1 VPFGGVRCGACPRP
15 SLHESC
21 ISRAA
26 TGGDKPHILRR
37 DVLNCQNGRPRTPAR
52 SVPYTRSM
60 ARSDSFFSTISAK
73 KPRPDGKPA
82 LTVRERFSALKNLPE
97 FLRLIWQTSPAL
109 ALGNVALRLLR
120 AALPVAMLYVGQL
133 ILDSVVQLSGQPA
146 DARQLTPVLTLVA
159 LEFGLAIVSDVLGR
173 GVALLDSLLGDLF
186 ANQSSVRIMEHA
198 AELDLDQ
205 FEDSTFY
212 DKLER
217 ARRQT
222 LSRTV
227 LMSQVLSQAQDAI
240 TMGFLAV
247 GLTAFNPWLL
257 LLLLVAV
264 VPAFLGESHFNE
276 RSYSL
281 VHGWT
286 PERRELDY
294 LRQTGASDETA
305 KEVKIFGLS
314 GFLIDRFR
322 TLSADFYLKNKD
334 LVIRRAGWGA
344 FFAAVGAA
352 GYYAAYV
359 YIISETVRGR
369 VSIGQLTFLAG
380 SFARMRG
387 LLEGILSRF
396 SAVAEGALYLQ
407 DFFDFFR
414 LQPRIIRSEDAR
426 TVRPFPRPIRQG
438 FVFEKVGFKY
448 RNAEKWALRNLS
460 FQLQA
465 GEKLAL
471 VGENGAGKT
480 TLVKLLARLYDPTE
494 GRILL
499 DGHDLRE
506 YDPAE
511 LRQEIGVI
519 FQDFVRFQL
528 PAGQNLAVGRI
539 EEKENR
545 PRIEQAAQQSL
556 ADSVIAK
563 LPGGYEQMI
572 GRRFNGGVDL
582 SGGEWQKI
590 ALGRAYMRDAQ
601 LLILDEP
608 TAALDARAEY
618 EVFQRF
624 KELTQGKTAV
634 LISHRFSTVRM
645 ADRIL
650 VIENGQ
656 FQEIGSHEELLARGG
671 RYAEL
676 FRLQA
681 AGYQ

>member
-1 VPFGGVRCGACPRP
+1 M
-15 SLHESC
+15 SW
-21 ISRAA
+21 I
-26 TGGDKPHILRR
+26 T
-37 DVLNCQNGRPRTPAR
+37 
-52 SVPYTRSM
+52 
-60 ARSDSFFSTISAK
+60 SFLTSISAK

-109 ALGNVALRLLR
+109 TLGNVGLRLLR

-133 ILDSVVQLSGQPA
+133 ILDSVLALSRAEYRPG
-146 DARQLTPVLTLVA
+146 LLMPVSGYVA
-159 LEFGLAIVSDVLGR
+159 LEFGLAILSDALGR

-186 ANQSSVRIMEHA
+186 ANQTSVRLMQHA

-205 FEDSTFY
+205 FEDSAFY

-227 LMSQVLSQAQDAI
+227 LMAQVLSQAQDAI
-240 TMGFLAV
+240 TMAFLAV
-247 GLTAFNPWLL
+247 GLVAFNPWLL

-264 VPAFLGESHFNE
+264 IPAFLGESHFNE

-314 GFLIDRFR
+314 QFLIDRFKL
-322 TLSADFYLKNKD
+322 LSDEFYQQNKA
-334 LVIRRAGWGA
+334 LVIKRASWGT

-359 YIISETVRGR
+359 YIIMQAVYGR

-380 SFARMRG
+380 SFGRMRG

-396 SAVAEGALYLQ
+396 SSVAEGALYLQ
-407 DFFDFFR
+407 DFFDFFH
-414 LQPRIIRSEDAR
+414 LKPRIIRPDA
-426 TVRPFPRPIRQG
+426 TQVVRPFPQPIQQG
-438 FVFEKVGFKY
+438 FVFENVGFKY

-460 FQLQA
+460 FQLRA

-480 TLVKLLARLYDPTE
+480 TLVKLLSRLYDPTE

-539 EEKENR
+539 EEKENQ
-545 PRIEQAAQQSL
+545 PRIEQAAAQSL

-563 LPGGYEQMI
+563 LPQGYDQMI

-624 KELTQGKTAV
+624 NELTKGKTAV

-650 VIENGQ
+650 VVEHGKAV
-656 FQEIGSHEELLARGG
+656 EIGSHEELLARGG

-676 FRLQA
+676 FQLQA
-681 AGYQ
+681 AGYR

>member
-1 VPFGGVRCGACPRP
+1 MNWLS
-15 SLHESC
+15 SL
-21 ISRAA
+21 
-26 TGGDKPHILRR
+26 
-37 DVLNCQNGRPRTPAR
+37 LN
-52 SVPYTRSM
+52 S
-60 ARSDSFFSTISAK
+60 ISAK
-73 KPRPDGKPA
+73 NPA
-82 LTVRERFSALKNLPE
+82 RQRGPEQPTVSVRERVSALRHLPA
-97 FLRLIWQTSPAL
+97 FLRLIWLTSPAL
-109 ALGNVALRLLR
+109 TLGNILLRLVR
-120 AALPVAMLYVGQL
+120 AALPLAMLYVGRL
-133 ILDSVVQLSGQPA
+133 IIDNVVQLSNLPA
-146 DARQLTPVLTLVA
+146 ASRTLSPVFGLVA
-159 LEFGLAIVSDVLGR
+159 LEFGLVLLADALGR
-173 GVALLDSLLGDLF
+173 AVALLDSLLGDLF
-186 ANQSSVRIMEHA
+186 ANASSVRLMRHA

-222 LSRTV
+222 LSRSV
-227 LMSQVLSQAQDAI
+227 LMSQVLAQGQDAV
-240 TMGFLAV
+240 TLVLLAA
-247 GLTAFNPWLL
+247 GLVAFQPWLL
-257 LLLLVAV
+257 GLLLLAV

-281 VHGWT
+281 SHSWT

-314 GFLIDRFR
+314 DFLINRFE
-322 TLSADFYLKNKD
+322 TLSDQFYSQNKA
-334 LVIRRAGWGA
+334 LALRRAGWGTV
-344 FFAAVGAA
+344 FAAVGAA
-352 GYYAAYV
+352 GYYGAYL
-359 YIISETVRGR
+359 YIISQAVGG
-369 VSIGQLTFLAG
+369 VISIGQLTFLAG
-380 SFARMRG
+380 SFARLRG

-396 SAVAEGALYLQ
+396 SQVADGALYLQ
-407 DFFDFFR
+407 DFFDFF
-414 LQPRIIRSEDAR
+414 QITPRIVRPAVGAA
-426 TVRPFPRPIRQG
+426 VRPFPRPIRQG
-438 FVFEKVGFKY
+438 FTFEDVGFKY
-448 RNAEKWALRNLS
+448 KNAEKWALRHLS
-460 FQLQA
+460 FELHA

-480 TLVKLLARLYDPTE
+480 TLVKLLARLYDPSE

-539 EEKENR
+539 SERQNQ
-545 PRIEQAAQQSL
+545 PRIEQAAHQSL
-556 ADSVIAK
+556 ADTVIAK
-563 LPGGYEQMI
+563 LPQGYDQMI

-590 ALGRAYMRDAQ
+590 ALGRAYMREAQ

-608 TAALDARAEY
+608 TAALDARAEF
-618 EVFQRF
+618 EVFERF

-650 VIENGQ
+650 VVENGRV
-656 FQEIGSHEELLARGG
+656 QEIGSHEELLANNG

-676 FRLQA
+676 FQLQA
-681 AGYQ
+681 AGYR

>member
-1 VPFGGVRCGACPRP
+1 
-15 SLHESC
+15 
-21 ISRAA
+21 
-26 TGGDKPHILRR
+26 
-37 DVLNCQNGRPRTPAR
+37 VL
-52 SVPYTRSM
+52 
-60 ARSDSFFSTISAK
+60 
-73 KPRPDGKPA
+73 
-82 LTVRERFSALKNLPE
+82 L
-97 FLRLIWQTSPAL
+97 
-109 ALGNVALRLLR
+109 
-120 AALPVAMLYVGQL
+120 
-133 ILDSVVQLSGQPA
+133 A
-146 DARQLTPVLTLVA
+146 DA
-159 LEFGLAIVSDVLGR
+159 LGR

-186 ANQSSVRIMEHA
+186 ANQSSIRLMAHA

-205 FEDSTFY
+205 FEDSAFY

-227 LMSQVLSQAQDAI
+227 LMSQVLSQGQDFV
-240 TMGFLAV
+240 TLVLLAA
-247 GLTAFNPWLL
+247 GLVAFQPWLL
-257 LLLLVAV
+257 GLLLLAV

-281 VHGWT
+281 SHSWT

-314 GFLIDRFR
+314 DFLINRFR
-322 TLSADFYLKNKD
+322 ELSDNFYHQNKS
-334 LVIRRAGWGA
+334 LVLRRAGWGTL
-344 FFAAVGAA
+344 FAAIGAA
-352 GYYAAYV
+352 GYYGAYV
-359 YIISETVRGR
+359 YILARAVAGQISL
-369 VSIGQLTFLAG
+369 GQLTFLAG
-380 SFARMRG
+380 SFARLRS

-396 SAVAEGALYLQ
+396 SSVADGALYLQ
-407 DFFDFFR
+407 DFFDFFALR
-414 LQPRIIRSEDAR
+414 PRIVRQVVTGEKA
-426 TVRPFPRPIRQG
+426 RPFPRPIQQG
-438 FVFEKVGFKY
+438 FEFENVGFQYK
-448 RNAEKWALRNLS
+448 NGTKWAIRNLS
-460 FQLQA
+460 FKLEA

-506 YDPAE
+506 YDSAE

-539 EEKENR
+539 EERENQ
-545 PRIEQAAQQSL
+545 PRIETAAQQSL
-556 ADSVIAK
+556 ADTVIAK
-563 LPGGYEQMI
+563 LPGGYDQMI

-608 TAALDARAEY
+608 TAALDARAEH

-624 KELTQGKTAV
+624 AELTKGKTAV

-656 FQEIGSHEELLARGG
+656 FVEIGSHEVLLAKGG

-676 FRLQA
+676 FALQA
-681 AGYQ
+681 AGYR

>member
-1 VPFGGVRCGACPRP
+1 M
-15 SLHESC
+15 SW
-21 ISRAA
+21 ISS
-26 TGGDKPHILRR
+26 
-37 DVLNCQNGRPRTPAR
+37 VL
-52 SVPYTRSM
+52 SK
-60 ARSDSFFSTISAK
+60 ISAK
-73 KPRPDGKPA
+73 APRPDGKPA

-109 ALGNVALRLLR
+109 TLGNVGLRLLR

-133 ILDSVVQLSGQPA
+133 ILDAVVQLSRQPA
-146 DARQLTPVLTLVA
+146 PDRLLTPVLTLVA
-159 LEFGLAIVSDVLGR
+159 LEFGLAILSDALGR

-186 ANQSSVRIMEHA
+186 ANRTSVRLMQHA

-205 FEDSTFY
+205 FEDSAFY

-227 LMSQVLSQAQDAI
+227 LMAQVLSQAQDAI
-240 TMGFLAV
+240 TMAFLSV
-247 GLTAFNPWLL
+247 GLVAFNPWLL
-257 LLLLVAV
+257 LLLLIAV
-264 VPAFLGESHFNE
+264 IPAFLGESHFNE

-314 GFLIDRFR
+314 EFLIERFVL
-322 TLSADFYLKNKD
+322 LSNEFYSKNKD
-334 LVIRRAGWGA
+334 LVVRRASWGT

-359 YIISETVRGR
+359 YIISQAVRGQI
-369 VSIGQLTFLAG
+369 SIGQLTFLAG
-380 SFARMRG
+380 SFGRMRG

-396 SAVAEGALYLQ
+396 SSVADGALYLQ
-407 DFFDFFR
+407 DFFDFFH
-414 LQPRIIRSEDAR
+414 LKPRIIRPDA
-426 TVRPFPRPIRQG
+426 TQFVRPFPQPIRQG
-438 FVFEKVGFKY
+438 FVFENVGFKY
-448 RNAEKWALRNLS
+448 RNAEKWALRNLN
-460 FQLQA
+460 FELLA

-480 TLVKLLARLYDPTE
+480 TLVKLLSRLYDPTE

-511 LRQEIGVI
+511 LRREIGVI

-545 PRIEQAAQQSL
+545 PRIELAAAQSL

-563 LPGGYEQMI
+563 LPQGYEQMI

-624 KELTQGKTAV
+624 NELTRGKTAV

-650 VIENGQ
+650 VIEHGKSV
-656 FQEIGSHEELLARGG
+656 EIGSHEELLARGG

-676 FRLQA
+676 FQLQA
-681 AGYQ
+681 AGYR

>member
-1 VPFGGVRCGACPRP
+1 
-15 SLHESC
+15 
-21 ISRAA
+21 
-26 TGGDKPHILRR
+26 
-37 DVLNCQNGRPRTPAR
+37 
-52 SVPYTRSM
+52 M
-60 ARSDSFFSTISAK
+60 APSDSFFAK

-82 LTVRERFSALKNLPE
+82 LSVRERFSALKNLPA
-97 FLRLIWQTSPAL
+97 FLRLIWQTSPVL
-109 ALGNVALRLLR
+109 TLGNVGLRLLR
-120 AALPVAMLYVGQL
+120 AALPVAMLYVAQL
-133 ILDSVVQLSGQPA
+133 ILDAIIGLSKQPA
-146 DARQLTPVLTLVA
+146 DARELTPVLTLVA
-159 LEFGLAIVSDVLGR
+159 LEFGLAILSDALGR

-186 ANQSSVRIMEHA
+186 ANQTSIRLMEHA

-247 GLTAFNPWLL
+247 GLVAFNPWLL
-257 LLLLVAV
+257 VLLLVAV

-294 LRQTGASDETA
+294 LRQTGASDDTA

-314 GFLIDRFR
+314 TFLTDRFR
-322 TLSADFYLKNKD
+322 TLSDDFYAKNKA
-334 LVIRRAGWGA
+334 LVVKRAGWGT

-359 YIISETVRGR
+359 YIIMQAVAGV

-414 LQPRIIRSEDAR
+414 LQPRIRRDESQP
-426 TVRPFPRPIRQG
+426 VRPFPNPIREG
-438 FVFEKVGFKY
+438 FVFENVGFQY
-448 RNAEKWALRNLS
+448 RNAEKWALRHLNFHLK
-460 FQLQA
+460 A

-480 TLVKLLARLYDPTE
+480 TMVKLLSRLYDPTE

-499 DGHDLRE
+499 DGYDLRE
-506 YDPAE
+506 YDPRE

-539 EEKENR
+539 EQQHNR
-545 PRIEQAAQQSL
+545 PRIEQAAAQSL

-563 LPGGYEQMI
+563 LPAGYDQMI

-624 KELTQGKTAV
+624 NDLTRGKTAV

-656 FQEIGSHEELLARGG
+656 FVEIGSHEELLAKGG

-676 FRLQA
+676 FKLQA
-681 AGYQ
+681 AGYR

>member
-1 VPFGGVRCGACPRP
+1 MPFLTDLL
-15 SLHESC
+15 S
-21 ISRAA
+21 
-26 TGGDKPHILRR
+26 K
-37 DVLNCQNGRPRTPAR
+37 
-52 SVPYTRSM
+52 
-60 ARSDSFFSTISAK
+60 ISAK
-73 KPRPDGKPA
+73 NPKHKHGPA
-82 LTVRERFSALKNLPE
+82 QPAVSVRERAAALRHLPA
-97 FLRLIWQTSPAL
+97 FLKLIWQTSPAL
-109 ALGNVALRLLR
+109 TLGNVALRLLR
-120 AALPVAMLYVGQL
+120 AALPLAMLYVGQQ
-133 ILDSVVQLSGQPA
+133 IIDGVVALNQADYRPAWLWPVSG
-146 DARQLTPVLTLVA
+146 LVA
-159 LEFGLAIVSDVLGR
+159 LEFGLVLLSDALGR

-186 ANQSSVRIMEHA
+186 ANVSSVRLMRHA

-222 LSRTV
+222 LSRSV
-227 LMSQVLSQAQDAI
+227 LMSQVLAQGQDAV
-240 TMGFLAV
+240 TLVLLAA
-247 GLTAFNPWLL
+247 GLVAFQPWLL
-257 LLLLVAV
+257 GLLLLAV

-281 VHGWT
+281 SHSWT

-314 GFLIDRFR
+314 DFLINRFE
-322 TLSADFYLKNKD
+322 TLSDQFYRQNKA
-334 LVIRRAGWGA
+334 LALRRAGWGTV
-344 FFAAVGAA
+344 FAAVGAA
-352 GYYAAYV
+352 GYYGAYL
-359 YIISETVRGR
+359 YIIQRAVYGSI
-369 VSIGQLTFLAG
+369 SIGQLTFLAG
-380 SFARMRG
+380 SFARLRG

-396 SAVAEGALYLQ
+396 SQVADGALYLQ
-407 DFFDFFR
+407 DFFEFF
-414 LQPRIIRSEDAR
+414 QIAPRIVRPALGQA
-426 TVRPFPRPIRQG
+426 VRPFPRPIRQG
-438 FVFEKVGFKY
+438 FTFEDVGFKY
-448 RNAEKWALRNLS
+448 KNAEKWALRHLS
-460 FQLQA
+460 FELHA

-480 TLVKLLARLYDPTE
+480 TIVKLLARLYDPSE

-539 EEKENR
+539 SERQNQ
-545 PRIEQAAQQSL
+545 PRIEQAAHQSL
-556 ADSVIAK
+556 ADTVIAK
-563 LPGGYEQMI
+563 LPQGYDQMI

-590 ALGRAYMRDAQ
+590 ALGRAYMREAQ

-608 TAALDARAEY
+608 TAALDARAEF
-618 EVFQRF
+618 EVFERF

-650 VIENGQ
+650 VVENGRV
-656 FQEIGSHEELLARGG
+656 QEIGSHEELLAKGG

-676 FRLQA
+676 FQLQA
-681 AGYQ
+681 AGYR

>member
-1 VPFGGVRCGACPRP
+1 MLEFLK
-15 SLHESC
+15 S
-21 ISRAA
+21 
-26 TGGDKPHILRR
+26 
-37 DVLNCQNGRPRTPAR
+37 
-52 SVPYTRSM
+52 
-60 ARSDSFFSTISAK
+60 ISAK
-73 KPRPDGKPA
+73 NPKATFGPEKPA
-82 LTVRERFSALKNLPE
+82 VSVRERVSALRHLPA
-97 FLRLIWQTSPAL
+97 FLKLIWHTSPAL
-109 ALGNVALRLLR
+109 ALANIALRLVR
-120 AALPVAMLYVGQL
+120 AFSPLATLYIGKL
-133 ILDSVVQLSGQPA
+133 IIDAVVQLTRLPA
-146 DARQLTPVLTLVA
+146 PERVLTPVLTLVA
-159 LEFGLAIVSDVLGR
+159 LEFGLVLLADALGR

-186 ANQSSVRIMEHA
+186 ANQSSIRLMEHA

-227 LMSQVLSQAQDAI
+227 LMSQVLAQGQDSV
-240 TMGFLAV
+240 TLVLLAG
-247 GLTAFNPWLL
+247 GLVAFQPWLL
-257 LLLLVAV
+257 GLLLLAV

-281 VHGWT
+281 SHSWT

-314 GFLIDRFR
+314 NFLITRFR
-322 TLSADFYLKNKD
+322 ELSDDFYRQNKS
-334 LVIRRAGWGA
+334 LVLRRAGWGA
-344 FFAAVGAA
+344 LFAGIGAA
-352 GYYAAYV
+352 GYYGAYV
-359 YIISETVRGR
+359 YIIARTVAGQI
-369 VSIGQLTFLAG
+369 SLGQLTFLAG
-380 SFARMRG
+380 SFARLRG

-396 SAVAEGALYLQ
+396 SSVADGALYLQ
-407 DFFDFFR
+407 DFFDFFALR
-414 LQPRIIRSEDAR
+414 PRIVRQE
-426 TVRPFPRPIRQG
+426 TVGETPRPFPRPIQQG
-438 FVFEKVGFKY
+438 FKFENVGFKY
-448 RNAEKWALRNLS
+448 KNGTKWAIRNLS
-460 FQLQA
+460 FTLEA

-480 TLVKLLARLYDPTE
+480 TLVKLLARLYDPNE

-539 EEKENR
+539 EERQNQ
-545 PRIEQAAQQSL
+545 PRIITAAQQSL
-556 ADSVIAK
+556 ADTVIAK
-563 LPGGYEQMI
+563 LPGGYDQMI

-608 TAALDARAEY
+608 TAALDARAEH

-624 KELTQGKTAV
+624 AELTKGKTAV

-645 ADRIL
+645 ANRIL

-656 FQEIGSHEELLARGG
+656 FVEIGSHEDLLAKEG

-676 FRLQA
+676 FALQA
-681 AGYQ
+681 AGYR

>member
-1 VPFGGVRCGACPRP
+1 MLDF
-15 SLHESC
+15 L
-21 ISRAA
+21 
-26 TGGDKPHILRR
+26 K
-37 DVLNCQNGRPRTPAR
+37 
-52 SVPYTRSM
+52 
-60 ARSDSFFSTISAK
+60 TISAK
-73 KPRPDGKPA
+73 RPAPGDKPA
-82 LTVRERFSALKNLPE
+82 VSVRERVSALRHLPA
-97 FLRLIWQTSPAL
+97 FLKLIWNTSPAL
-109 ALGNVALRLLR
+109 SLGNIALRLVR
-120 AALPVAMLYVGQL
+120 AALPLAQLYIGKL
-133 ILDSVVQLSGQPA
+133 IIDDVIQLSRLPPLQ
-146 DARQLTPVLTLVA
+146 RQLAPVLTLVA
-159 LEFGLAIVSDVLGR
+159 LEFGLVLLTDALGR

-186 ANQSSVRIMEHA
+186 ANQSSLRLMHHA

-227 LMSQVLSQAQDAI
+227 LMSQVLAQGQDAV
-240 TMGFLAV
+240 TLLLLAG
-247 GLTAFNPWLL
+247 GLVAFQPWLL
-257 LLLLVAV
+257 GLLLLAV

-281 VHGWT
+281 SHSWT

-314 GFLIDRFR
+314 DFLMARFKE
-322 TLSADFYLKNKD
+322 LSDSFYQQNKG
-334 LVIRRAGWGA
+334 LALRRAGWGTV
-344 FFAAVGAA
+344 FAAVGAA
-352 GYYAAYV
+352 GYYGAYV
-359 YIISETVRGR
+359 YIIARAVAGQISV
-369 VSIGQLTFLAG
+369 GQLTFLAG
-380 SFARMRG
+380 SFARLRG

-396 SAVAEGALYLQ
+396 SSVADGALYLQ
-407 DFFDFFR
+407 DFFDFFALR
-414 LQPRIIRSEDAR
+414 PRI
-426 TVRPFPRPIRQG
+426 VRPQPGTLEASRLRSFPRPIQYG
-438 FVFEKVGFKY
+438 FQFEKVGFQYK
-448 RNAEKWALRNLS
+448 NGTKWAIRNLS
-460 FQLQA
+460 FELRA

-499 DGHDLRE
+499 DGYDLRD

-511 LRQEIGVI
+511 LRAEIGVI

-539 EEKENR
+539 EERGNQL
-545 PRIEQAAQQSL
+545 RIESAAQQSL
-556 ADSVIAK
+556 ADTVIEK

-572 GRRFNGGVDL
+572 GRRFAGGVDL

-608 TAALDARAEY
+608 TAALDARAEH

-624 KELTQGKTAV
+624 AELTQGKTAV

-650 VIENGQ
+650 VIENGE
-656 FQEIGSHEELLARGG
+656 FVEIGAHEELLGREG

-681 AGYQ
+681 AGYR

>member
-1 VPFGGVRCGACPRP
+1 M
-15 SLHESC
+15 
-21 ISRAA
+21 
-26 TGGDKPHILRR
+26 
-37 DVLNCQNGRPRTPAR
+37 LNFLK
-52 SVPYTRSM
+52 S
-60 ARSDSFFSTISAK
+60 ISAK
-73 KPRPDGKPA
+73 RPDPSGKPPVS
-82 LTVRERFSALKNLPE
+82 VRERVSALKNLPA
-97 FLRLIWQTSPAL
+97 FLKLIWATSPAL
-109 ALGNVALRLLR
+109 ALANIALRLIR
-120 AALPVAMLYVGQL
+120 AFLPLALLYVGKL
-133 ILDSVVQLSGQPA
+133 IIDAVVTLTRLPA
-146 DARQLTPVLTLVA
+146 PERALTPVLTLVA
-159 LEFGLAIVSDVLGR
+159 LEFGLVLLADALGR

-186 ANQSSVRIMEHA
+186 ANQSSIRIMQHA

-227 LMSQVLSQAQDAI
+227 LMSQVLAQGQDAV
-240 TMGFLAV
+240 TLVLLAG
-247 GLTAFNPWLL
+247 GLVAFQPWLL
-257 LLLLVAV
+257 GLLLLAV

-281 VHGWT
+281 SHSWT

-314 GFLIDRFR
+314 DFLITRFR
-322 TLSADFYLKNKD
+322 ELSDDFYRQNKS
-334 LVIRRAGWGA
+334 LVLRRASWGA
-344 FFAAVGAA
+344 LFAAIGAA
-352 GYYAAYV
+352 GYYGAYV
-359 YIISETVRGR
+359 YIIARTVAGQI
-369 VSIGQLTFLAG
+369 SLGQLTFLAG
-380 SFARMRG
+380 SFARLRA

-396 SAVAEGALYLQ
+396 SSVADGALYLQ
-407 DFFDFFR
+407 DFFDFFALR
-414 LQPRIIRSEDAR
+414 PRIVRPAAAGQAA
-426 TVRPFPRPIRQG
+426 RPFPRPIQQG
-438 FVFEKVGFKY
+438 FEFENVGFQYK
-448 RNAEKWALRNLS
+448 NGTKWAIRNLS
-460 FQLQA
+460 FRLEA

-494 GRILL
+494 GCILL
-499 DGHDLRE
+499 DGHDLRA

-539 EEKENR
+539 EERQNQA
-545 PRIEQAAQQSL
+545 RIETAAQQSL
-556 ADSVIAK
+556 ADTVIAK
-563 LPGGYEQMI
+563 LPGGYDQMI

-590 ALGRAYMRDAQ
+590 ALGRAYMREAQ

-656 FQEIGSHEELLARGG
+656 FVELGSHEELLAKNG

-676 FRLQA
+676 FQLQA
-681 AGYQ
+681 AGYR

>member
-1 VPFGGVRCGACPRP
+1 
-15 SLHESC
+15 
-21 ISRAA
+21 
-26 TGGDKPHILRR
+26 
-37 DVLNCQNGRPRTPAR
+37 
-52 SVPYTRSM
+52 M
-60 ARSDSFFSTISAK
+60 SFIIDLLSKISAK
-73 KPRPDGKPA
+73 KPKHKHGLPA
-82 LTVRERFSALKNLPE
+82 PAVSVRERAAALRHLPA
-97 FLRLIWQTSPAL
+97 FLKLIWQTSPAL
-109 ALGNVALRLLR
+109 TLGNVALRLVR
-120 AALPVAMLYVGQL
+120 AAVPLAMLYVGRL
-133 ILDSVVQLSGQPA
+133 ILDDVVALTELPAASRSLS
-146 DARQLTPVLTLVA
+146 PVFGLVG
-159 LEFGLAIVSDVLGR
+159 LEFGLVLLTDALGR

-186 ANQSSVRIMEHA
+186 ANVSSVRLMRHA

-222 LSRTV
+222 LSRSV
-227 LMSQVLSQAQDAI
+227 LMSQVLAQGQDAV
-240 TMGFLAV
+240 TLVLLAA
-247 GLTAFNPWLL
+247 GLVAFQPWLL
-257 LLLLVAV
+257 GLLLLAV

-281 VHGWT
+281 SHSWT

-314 GFLIDRFR
+314 EFLINRFE
-322 TLSADFYLKNKD
+322 TLSDQFYRQNKA
-334 LVIRRAGWGA
+334 LALRRAGWGTV
-344 FFAAVGAA
+344 FAAVGAA
-352 GYYAAYV
+352 GYYGAYL
-359 YIISETVRGR
+359 YIIGR
-369 VSIGQLTFLAG
+369 AVQGSISIGQLTFLAG
-380 SFARMRG
+380 SFARLRG

-396 SAVAEGALYLQ
+396 SQVADGALYLQ
-407 DFFDFFR
+407 DFFEFF
-414 LQPRIIRSEDAR
+414 QITPRI
-426 TVRPFPRPIRQG
+426 VRPAAAQAVRSFPRPIRQG
-438 FVFEKVGFKY
+438 FTFEDVGFKY
-448 RNAEKWALRNLS
+448 KNAEKWALRHLS
-460 FQLQA
+460 FELHA

-480 TLVKLLARLYDPTE
+480 TLVKLLARLYDPSE

-539 EEKENR
+539 SERQNQ
-545 PRIEQAAQQSL
+545 PRIEQAAHQSL
-556 ADSVIAK
+556 ADTVIAK
-563 LPGGYEQMI
+563 LPQGYDQMI

-590 ALGRAYMRDAQ
+590 ALGRAYMREAQ

-618 EVFQRF
+618 EVFERF

-650 VIENGQ
+650 VVENGRV
-656 FQEIGSHEELLARGG
+656 QEIGSHEELLANNG

-676 FRLQA
+676 FQLQA
-681 AGYQ
+681 AGYR

>member
-1 VPFGGVRCGACPRP
+1 MLDFLK
-15 SLHESC
+15 S
-21 ISRAA
+21 
-26 TGGDKPHILRR
+26 
-37 DVLNCQNGRPRTPAR
+37 
-52 SVPYTRSM
+52 
-60 ARSDSFFSTISAK
+60 ISAK
-73 KPRPDGKPA
+73 RPTNPDKPA
-82 LTVRERFSALKNLPE
+82 VSVRERVSALKNLPA
-97 FLRLIWQTSPAL
+97 FLKLIWRTSPAL
-109 ALGNVALRLLR
+109 ALANMALRLLR
-120 AALPVAMLYVGQL
+120 AGGPLATLYVGKL
-133 ILDSVVQLSGQPA
+133 IIDSIVLLTKQPA
-146 DARQLTPVLTLVA
+146 TGRDLAPVLALVA
-159 LEFGLAIVSDVLGR
+159 LEFGLVLLADALGR

-186 ANQSSVRIMEHA
+186 ANQSSVRLMAHA
-198 AELDLDQ
+198 AALDLDQ
-205 FEDSTFY
+205 FEDSQFY

-227 LMSQVLSQAQDAI
+227 LMSQVLAQGQDSV
-240 TMGFLAV
+240 TLVLLAG
-247 GLTAFNPWLL
+247 GLVAFQPWLL
-257 LLLLVAV
+257 GLLLLAV

-281 VHGWT
+281 SHSWT

-314 GFLIDRFR
+314 DFLIGRFR
-322 TLSADFYLKNKD
+322 ELSDDFYRQNKT
-334 LVIRRAGWGA
+334 LVLRRAGWGTL
-344 FFAAVGAA
+344 FAAVGAA
-352 GYYAAYV
+352 GYYGAYV
-359 YIISETVRGR
+359 YIIARTVAGQI
-369 VSIGQLTFLAG
+369 SLGQLTFLAG
-380 SFARMRG
+380 SFARLRA

-396 SAVAEGALYLQ
+396 SSVADGALYLQ
-407 DFFDFFR
+407 DFFDFFALR
-414 LQPRIIRSEDAR
+414 PRIVRPAPG
-426 TVRPFPRPIRQG
+426 TAAAGVRPFPRPIVLG
-438 FVFEKVGFKY
+438 FEFEDVGFQYKSS
-448 RNAEKWALRNLS
+448 AKWAIRHLS
-460 FQLQA
+460 FVLQA

-539 EEKENR
+539 EERDNR
-545 PRIEQAAQQSL
+545 PRIETAAAQSL
-556 ADSVIAK
+556 ADAVIAK
-563 LPGGYEQMI
+563 LPGGYDQMI
-572 GRRFNGGVDL
+572 GRRFAGGVDL

-608 TAALDARAEY
+608 TAALDARAEH

-624 KELTQGKTAV
+624 AELTRGKTAV

-656 FQEIGSHEELLARGG
+656 FVEVGSHEDLLGRGG

-676 FRLQA
+676 FALQA
-681 AGYQ
+681 AGYR